1 MKLSIK
7 KIASLLTFVSVGL
20 APFNSSSQVEN
31 LIDNG
36 GFETIEGKLKSLG
49 CIDLAVGWMSPT
61 GVRADIY
68 SPCKI
73 PEINVP
79 ENMYGKEDAKEGINY
94 AGIVGF
100 SYGDAM
106 PRSYLMAHL
115 NMPLKKG
122 MKYCVK
128 FNLSLAE
135 VSKFSCNQI
144 GVNFSSKQF
153 GTDSKTAIIDK
164 THVLDSKN
172 KIYSAMYNW
181 EQMCGVYY
189 AEGGEKFI
197 TIGNF
202 TSNENTKSEKL
213 KKDPASKKAQIPA
226 AYYYIDDVVVSLIS
240 EDAVCECEV
249 ASEDVAYSTTIYQK
263 VVNINDKMPAKEQI
277 EKQIAYFGF
286 GKSKLTPDAIVSLDL
301 IANLMKA
308 NPDVKLDIAG
318 HSDEMEDK
326 VGTEKSAYAD
336 MGNKRINEIIV
347 YLTAKGI
354 QESRFISSP
363 AGSSEPNENITESDD
378 EDLKLAKNRRVSFK
392 VR

>member
-7 KIASLLTFVSVGL
+7 NIASLLTFLSVGL

-68 SPCKI
+68 SPGKI

-94 AGIVGF
+94 AGI
-100 SYGDAM
+100 D
-106 PRSYLMAHL
+106 
-115 NMPLKKG
+115 
-122 MKYCVK
+122 
-128 FNLSLAE
+128 
-135 VSKFSCNQI
+135 
-144 GVNFSSKQF
+144 FSSKQF

-164 THVLDSKN
+164 THVLDGKN
-172 KIYSAMYNW
+172 KIYGAMYNW

-213 KKDPASKKAQIPA
+213 KKDPTSKKAQIPA
-226 AYYYIDDVVVSLIS
+226 AYYYIDDVVVSVIS

-263 VVNINDKMPAKEQI
+263 VVNINDKMPVKEQI

-308 NPDVKLDIAG
+308 NPEIKLDIAG

-347 YLTAKGI
+347 YLKSKGI

-363 AGSSEPNENITESDD
+363 AGSSEPNENIIEGDD
-378 EDLKLAKNRRVSFK
+378 DDLKLAKNRRVSFK